1 MSHVPEDESKA
12 RRIAIE
18 NGEIAYFSS
27 ETVDD
32 SRVEEVRAMTYPPQG
47 EGAFTL
53 GRPTEGEDA
62 GEKVAAWVKQQWA
75 EWDEEEAQED
85 QE

>member
-1 MSHVPEDESKA
+1 MPEDESKA

-27 ETVDD
+27 ETLDD